1 MRDGLEIFLL
11 ATTFLLN
18 EFGIFSPK
26 IFLIYESYVILFFMY
41 WQEPILQIYIKKDK
55 IAPTEF
61 NHPNTHQNT
70 LSSYFLYSFEINTK
84 ECNESSGDSG

>member
-11 ATTFLLN
+11 ATKFLLN

-41 WQEPILQIYIKKDK
+41 WQEPILQIYI
-55 IAPTEF
+55 
-61 NHPNTHQNT
+61 
-70 LSSYFLYSFEINTK
+70 
-84 ECNESSGDSG
+84 